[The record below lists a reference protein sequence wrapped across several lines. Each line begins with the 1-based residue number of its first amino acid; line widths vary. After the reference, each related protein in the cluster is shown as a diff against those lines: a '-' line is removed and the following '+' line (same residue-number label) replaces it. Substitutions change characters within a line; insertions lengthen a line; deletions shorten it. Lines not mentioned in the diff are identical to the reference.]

1 MTLASVPMPE
11 PLVPTDRPTRVGI
24 VGLGQIYALNI
35 TAYRNF
41 PEAEIV
47 ALCDRDADKLAA
59 RGAEWPGAA
68 RYTELEEFLAHDMD
82 VVEVLVPSPFH
93 CDVVC
98 QVLDAGFHVNLQKP
112 MAHNVEQADRMIEAA
127 RRNDR
132 VLRVME
138 NYLFYEPLRVL
149 KRVVESGEIGEPAG
163 LHLKM
168 VATGNGG
175 WDVDP
180 AAWRWQFEQMAEAGG
195 ILIYDDGWHKFS
207 VARWLF
213 GPVREVMAW
222 IGETE
227 VVPGITIDAPT
238 TVMWKHANGLRG
250 VWDITFAPD
259 MLTPSHYYSNDE
271 RFEVQGRKG
280 FVRVNR
286 CTARVRQE
294 PSVEVYVDGE
304 CRTYHALD
312 DDWASS
318 FRDQSRAFIRWL
330 RGDQAGEL
338 LWSDTEARAVMQFL
352 AAARESSRLNVPVT
366 LPEE

>member
-1 MTLASVPMPE
+1 MVRRMGAVP
-11 PLVPTDRPTRVGI
+11 VDRPTRVGI
-24 VGLGQIYALNI
+24 VGLGQIYNLNVR
-35 TAYRNF
+35 AYRDF

-47 ALCDRDADKLAA
+47 ALCDRDAAKVDA
-59 RGAEWPGAA
+59 RAAEWPGATG
-68 RYTELEEFLAHDMD
+68 YTDLSEFLRHDMD
-82 VVEVLVPSPFH
+82 LVEVLVPSPRH
-93 CDVVC
+93 CEVVSA
-98 QVLDAGFHVNLQKP
+98 VLDAGFHVNLQKP
-112 MAHNVEQADRMIEAA
+112 MAANVAEAEAMIASA
-127 RRNDR
+127 RRANR

-149 KRVVESGEIGEPAG
+149 KQVIESGEIGEPSG
-163 LHLKM
+163 FHMKM

-175 WDVDP
+175 WDVP
-180 AAWRWQFEQMAEAGG
+180 FETWQWQFDQAKDAGG
-195 ILIYDDGWHKFS
+195 ILVYDDGWHKFS

-222 IGETE
+222 IGATE
-227 VVPGITIDAPT
+227 VGPGITIDAPT
-238 TVMWKHANGLRG
+238 TVMWNHENGLRG

-259 MLTPSHYYSNDE
+259 MLTPSKYYSNDE

-318 FRDQSRAFIRWL
+318 FRDSTRQFIRWL
-330 RGDQAGEL
+330 RGDPAGEL
-338 LWSDTEARAVMQFL
+338 LWSDDEALAVMKFL
-352 AAARESSRLNVPVT
+352 AAARESSERNRPVE
-366 LPEE
+366 LGS

>member
-1 MTLASVPMPE
+1 MGAGATGDAQ
-11 PLVPTDRPTRVGI
+11 VPTDRPTRVGI
-24 VGLGQIYALNI
+24 VGLGQIYTLII
-35 TAYRNF
+35 TAYRDF
-41 PEAEIV
+41 SDAEIV
-47 ALCDRDADKLAA
+47 ALCDRDPDKLAV
-59 RGAEWPGAA
+59 RGAEWPTAKQFTDLDA
-68 RYTELEEFLAHDMD
+68 FLTHDMD
-82 VVEVLVPSPFH
+82 VVEVLVPSPLH

-98 QVLDAGFHVNLQKP
+98 QVLEAGFHVNLQKP
-112 MAHNVEQADRMIEAA
+112 MAHNLEQADRMIDAA
-127 RRNDR
+127 RSARR

-149 KRVVESGEIGEPAG
+149 KDVVESGEIGEPAG

-175 WDVDP
+175 WDVPFDT
-180 AAWRWQFEQMAEAGG
+180 WRWQFEQAAEAGG
-195 ILIYDDGWHKFS
+195 ILVYDDGWHKFS

-227 VVPGITIDAPT
+227 IGPGITIDAPT
-238 TVMWKHANGLRG
+238 TVMWKHESGLRG

-259 MLTPSHYYSNDE
+259 MLTPSRYYSNDE

-286 CTARVRQE
+286 CTARVMQE
-294 PSVEVYVDGE
+294 PSVEVYVDGQS
-304 CRTYHALD
+304 RSYHALD

-318 FRDQSRAFIRWL
+318 FRDSSRAFIRWL
-330 RGDQAGEL
+330 RGDPAGEL

-352 AAARESSRLNVPVT
+352 AAARESSERNAPVAIT
-366 LPEE
+366 EA

>member
-1 MTLASVPMPE
+1 
-11 PLVPTDRPTRVGI
+11 
-24 VGLGQIYALNI
+24 
-35 TAYRNF
+35 
-41 PEAEIV
+41 
-47 ALCDRDADKLAA
+47 
-59 RGAEWPGAA
+59 
-68 RYTELEEFLAHDMD
+68 
-82 VVEVLVPSPFH
+82 
-93 CDVVC
+93 
-98 QVLDAGFHVNLQKP
+98 
-112 MAHNVEQADRMIEAA
+112 MIEAA

-180 AAWRWQFEQMAEAGG
+180 ATWRWQLEQTADAGG

-227 VVPGITIDAPT
+227 VFPGITVDAPT

-259 MLTPSHYYSNDE
+259 MSRPRRCSSPRRTNGRAGRANPSWRRRE
-271 RFEVQGRKG
+271 RA
-280 FVRVNR
+280 N
-286 CTARVRQE
+286 
-294 PSVEVYVDGE
+294 
-304 CRTYHALD
+304 
-312 DDWASS
+312 
-318 FRDQSRAFIRWL
+318 
-330 RGDQAGEL
+330 EL
-338 LWSDTEARAVMQFL
+338 
-352 AAARESSRLNVPVT
+352 P
-366 LPEE
+366 